1 MAHAPKAPVR
11 NRRTAPFAHAY
22 VLILA
27 GGSGTRFWPLSRRS
41 RPKQL
46 LKVFGKESLLAQTAD
61 RLRGLIPP
69 EQTYVFTNALIRSA
83 VERELPQIPAA
94 QIVAEPAS
102 RNTAPAIGLAAWEIL
117 RRDPDAIMIVLPS
130 DHIITRPAAFRQVL
144 STACQVASSDGR
156 SVVLG
161 LKPSR
166 PETGFGYI
174 QLGKKETGGTGPA
187 VFSVLRFT
195 EKPPLAAAVRYVR
208 SGRYLWNGGMFIWK
222 ASTLLGNLRRFQPKM
237 AAALASIA
245 ESGGIR
251 SQKVLKKRY
260 PRLETISI
268 DYALMEKI
276 DNVHAVAAD
285 IGWSDVGSWAAAYE
299 IIPKNGDGNVCPP
312 SGIMLNSRRNLII
325 SSGKFVAAVG
335 VDDLVIVETADA
347 LLVASRRQSQDVG
360 SVVKELARLEQRKL
374 L

>member
-1 MAHAPKAPVR
+1 MAQVHKAPVR
-11 NRRTAPFAHAY
+11 DRRAAPFAHAY
-22 VLILA
+22 ALILA

-46 LKVFGKESLLAQTAD
+46 LRVFGKETLLSQTAD

-69 EQTYVFTNALIRSA
+69 ERTYVFTNALIRSA
-83 VERELPQIPAA
+83 VECELPRIPPA

-102 RNTAPAIGLAAWEIL
+102 RNTAPAIGLAAWEII
-117 RRDPDAIMIVLPS
+117 RRDPDGIMIVLPS
-130 DHIITRPAAFRQVL
+130 DHVIIKPAAFRQAL
-144 STACQVASSDGR
+144 ATACQVASSDGR

-166 PETGFGYI
+166 PDTGYGYV
-174 QLGKKETGGTGPA
+174 QLGRKEANGNGPA

-195 EKPPLAAAVRYVR
+195 EKPPLAVAQRYVR

-222 ASTLLGNLRRFQPKM
+222 ASTLLSNLKRFQPKM
-237 AAALASIA
+237 AAALELIA
-245 ESGGIR
+245 RSGGIR
-251 SQKVLKKRY
+251 AQKALKKSY
-260 PRLETISI
+260 PRLENISV

-276 DNVHAVAAD
+276 NNVHAVAAD

-299 IIPKNGDGNVCPP
+299 LIPKNGDGNVCPP

-335 VDDLVIVETADA
+335 VDDLVIVETSDA
-347 LLVASRRQSQDVG
+347 LLVSSRHQSQDVG

>member
-1 MAHAPKAPVR
+1 MAHGQKTGSR
-11 NRRTAPFAHAY
+11 DRRGVPFSHAY
-22 VLILA
+22 ALILA
-27 GGSGTRFWPLSRRS
+27 GGSGTRFWPLSRRAQ
-41 RPKQL
+41 PKQL

-69 EQTYVFTNALIRSA
+69 EHTYVFTNALIRGA
-83 VERELPQIPAA
+83 VERELPRIPAA

-102 RNTAPAIGLAAWEIL
+102 RNTAPAIGLAAWEIM
-117 RRDPDAIMIVLPS
+117 RRDPDGIMIVLPS
-130 DHIITRPAAFRQVL
+130 DHVIAKPAAFREAL

-161 LKPSR
+161 LKPSQ

-174 QLGKKETGGTGPA
+174 QLGKKEGSGNGPA

-195 EKPPLAAAVRYVR
+195 EKPPLAVAQRYVR

-222 ASTLLGNLRRFQPKM
+222 ASTLLNNLKRFQPKM
-237 AAALASIA
+237 SAALALIA
-245 ESGGIR
+245 QSGGIR
-251 SQKVLKKRY
+251 SQKTLKRRY
-260 PRLETISI
+260 PRLENVSV
-268 DYALMEKI
+268 DYALMERI

-299 IIPKNGDGNVCPP
+299 LIPKNGDGNVCPP

-325 SSGKFVAAVG
+325 SPGKFVAAVG
-335 VDDLVIVETADA
+335 IDDLVIVDTGDA
-347 LLVASRRQSQDVG
+347 LLVASRSQSQDVG
-360 SVVKELARLEQRKL
+360 SIVKELARLEQRKL